1 MRNCWNNVVL
11 LVRSRWQMN
20 LNKMCL
26 NYNTTAMTW
35 LVDLT
40 PWHRKQVSS
49 IESTVIWMLQYRL
62 KICVQSMYM
71 YKSKGQLNSE
81 WSAITFLISP
91 ILEARAEILTIFRFI
106 FWEVWGF
113 HKFILNLT
121 DLTPLTL
128 IVFSS
133 GFNFANVIFWR
144 FTTKWTNVSRPAK
157 LKIISLN
164 RAEGMS
170 KIRLLTD
177 RFLLLFLQ
185 SLGGQLVFLH
195 YTPGPCSDGPA

>member
-81 WSAITFLISP
+81 WSAITFLIWL
-91 ILEARAEILTIFRFI
+91 ILEARGSFTNYVDQFFTYFDHLPTYRGLSWTFGAPP
-106 FWEVWGF
+106 
-113 HKFILNLT
+113 
-121 DLTPLTL
+121 TPCPR
-128 IVFSS
+128 
-133 GFNFANVIFWR
+133 GHR
-144 FTTKWTNVSRPAK
+144 
-157 LKIISLN
+157 
-164 RAEGMS
+164 
-170 KIRLLTD
+170 
-177 RFLLLFLQ
+177 
-185 SLGGQLVFLH
+185 
-195 YTPGPCSDGPA
+195 